1 MKTKR
6 YVIKNLVLAI
16 MVVVIYRIVNDFFFA
31 GVYLIFPESM
41 LENHYFLLD
50 TLFCAAAGLLYI
62 LWLYRLHQRG
72 EFAIDMSW
80 GEACSGQNILII
92 VLGVGG
98 ISTLWFIS
106 VQMGLQD
113 HIPII
118 AESMQSFDDTWS
130 SIETES
136 YIWVFLSVVVF
147 GPIVEECM
155 FRGVMYHYLEQVKAG
170 WFPILATGICFG
182 LWHGE
187 PVQVVYTAIMGVI
200 IGIIYATCRDLKVTI
215 VIHVLNNF
223 LSTLPPFLDTP
234 QIQDMLYQLSLIAI
248 IPTVVI
254 LRKMAIHL
262 KETDSIYSRR

>member
-1 MKTKR
+1 M
-6 YVIKNLVLAI
+6 LAFL
-16 MVVVIYRIVNDFFFA
+16 VVVIYRIINEFFFTWA
-31 GVYLIFPESM
+31 YAVLPASM
-41 LENHYFLLD
+41 LENHYFMLD
-50 TLFCAAAGLLYI
+50 TIFCAAAGLLYF
-62 LWLYRLHQRG
+62 LWLYGLHQRG
-72 EFAIDMSW
+72 EYGLDLSW
-80 GEACSGQNILII
+80 GEEHNWRNILIV
-92 VLGVGG
+92 VLGMGG
-98 ISTLWFIS
+98 ISTLWFIL
-106 VQMGLQD
+106 VQIGLQD
-113 HIPII
+113 YIPII

-155 FRGVMYHYLEQVKAG
+155 FRGVMYHYLERVKAG
-170 WFPILATGICFG
+170 WFPILVTGICFG

-200 IGIIYATCRDLKVTI
+200 IGIVYASCRDLKVTI

-234 QIQDMLYQLSLIAI
+234 QIQGTLYQLSLIAI

-254 LRKMAIHL
+254 VGKMAMQL
-262 KETDSIYSRR
+262 KKQESICIEK